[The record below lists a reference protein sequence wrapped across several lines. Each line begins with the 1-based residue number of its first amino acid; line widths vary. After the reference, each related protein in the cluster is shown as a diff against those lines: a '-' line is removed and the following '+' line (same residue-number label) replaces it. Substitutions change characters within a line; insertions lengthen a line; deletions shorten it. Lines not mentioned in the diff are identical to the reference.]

1 MDLTINSDEAFNQ
14 TKAHITNIIND
25 TINDYDFTL
34 SDNSISNLAVHL
46 SIAIIRIKSDNYIP
60 LSNSQISSYK
70 QQ

>member
-34 SDNSISNLAVHL
+34 SDNSINNLAVHL

-60 LSNSQISSYK
+60 FNIRATSSIK
-70 QQ
+70 